1 MSLAAEWRYR
11 LSPFLRWWP
20 SVNAQTVR
28 ADAIAGL
35 IGAILVIPQGVAFAT
50 LAGMP
55 PEYGLYLSMVPA
67 VVAALWGSSWHAVS
81 GPTTAISLLVFATLS
96 PLATPG
102 SAEYIRLALTLSFL
116 SGAILLAL
124 GVARLGGLANF
135 ISGTVVVGFTAGA
148 GLLIA
153 ASQLGN
159 FFGLD
164 LPRTDSLLQGVHAL
178 LLHVS
183 ETKAPVLAVS
193 MVTLGVAV
201 ASRRWWRKLPYMIV
215 ALVAGSAFAIVLSAM
230 LGSERAALAV
240 IGKVPAPLPPL
251 SMPALSFDALRSLTG
266 AAVSIALLSIAQA
279 IPIARAIATR
289 SGQRIDANQ
298 ELIGQGLSN
307 LAAAFFSG
315 YPSSASLNRTGANF
329 EAGARTPLAAV
340 LSVPFL
346 VALLFAI
353 APLIAFIPAAV
364 VAAILVLVGWGLI
377 DFAAIRK
384 IARMSRPEV
393 FVLAVTFLAT
403 MTLNLEV
410 AILVGVFLS
419 LVAYLYRTSRPSMR
433 TLVPDPADPE
443 RRMVEVHGSLRE
455 CPQLKIVRIEGSIY
469 FGAINH
475 VATHFDTLRKVSPAQ
490 KHLLLMVKSMNFV
503 DVAGADLLAEEAAA
517 RRAQGG
523 DLYLYSPRQPA
534 REMLQ
539 RGGQLDQIGRD
550 HVFASADEAIAKVFP
565 RLDPNVCRRCTARI
579 FVECA
584 TVPAADGPQ
593 HAPDAVRGDLAESGR
608 AGDGERQ

>member
-1 MSLAAEWRYR
+1 MSLPAEWTHR
-11 LSPFLRWWP
+11 LFPFLLWWP
-20 SVNAQTVR
+20 NVNTQTLR

-35 IGAILVIPQGVAFAT
+35 IGAILVIPQGLAFAT

-55 PEYGLYLSMVPA
+55 AEYGLYLSMVPA
-67 VVAALWGSSWHAVS
+67 VVAALWGSSWHTVS

-116 SGAILLAL
+116 SGAILFAL
-124 GVARLGGLANF
+124 GAARLGGLANF
-135 ISGTVVVGFTAGA
+135 ISSTVVVGFTAGA

-153 ASQLGN
+153 ESQLRN

-164 LPRTDSLLQGVHAL
+164 LPRADSFLHAVYAL
-178 LLHVS
+178 LLHAS
-183 ETKAPVLAVS
+183 DAKPPVLAVS
-193 MVTLGVAV
+193 VFTLAVAV
-201 ASRRWWRKLPYMIV
+201 ASRRWLRRLPYMIV
-215 ALVAGSAFAIVLSAM
+215 ALIAGSAFAFVVTAL

-240 IGKVPAPLPPL
+240 IGKVPGPLPPL
-251 SMPALSFDALRSLTG
+251 SAPALSFDTLRSLAG
-266 AAVSIALLSIAQA
+266 VAVSIALLSIAQA

-289 SGQRIDANQ
+289 SGQRIDASQ

-307 LAAAFFSG
+307 LAASFFSG
-315 YPSSASLNRTGANF
+315 YPSSASLNRTAANF

-346 VALLFAI
+346 IALLFVI

-364 VAAILVLVGWGLI
+364 VAAMLMLVGWALI

-384 IARMSRPEV
+384 IVRMSRPET

-403 MTLNLEV
+403 MTLSLEV

-419 LVAYLYRTSRPSMR
+419 LVAYLYRTSRPTMR
-433 TLVPDPADPE
+433 SLVPDPGDPE
-443 RRMVEVHGSLRE
+443 RRMVEVHGPLQE
-455 CPQLKIVRIEGSIY
+455 CPQLKILRIEGSIY
-469 FGAINH
+469 FGATNH

-490 KHLLLMVKSMNFV
+490 KHLLLMAKSMNFV
-503 DVAGADLLAEEAAA
+503 DVAGADLLAEEATN
-517 RRAQGG
+517 RRAHGG

-539 RGGQLDQIGRD
+539 RGGQLDQIGND
-550 HVFASADEAIAKVFP
+550 HIFVSSDEAIAKVFAG
-565 RLDPNVCRRCTARI
+565 LDRNVCRRCTARI
-579 FVECA
+579 FLECA
-584 TVPAADGPQ
+584 TVPAAE
-593 HAPDAVRGDLAESGR
+593 DAVR
-608 AGDGERQ
+608 DGCADGG